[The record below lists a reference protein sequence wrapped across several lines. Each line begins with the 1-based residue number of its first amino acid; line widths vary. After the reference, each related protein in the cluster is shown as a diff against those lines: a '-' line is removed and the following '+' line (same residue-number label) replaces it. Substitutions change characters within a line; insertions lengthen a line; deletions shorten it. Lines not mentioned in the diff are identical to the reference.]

1 MMVHRSHTAVVARGE
16 HWRGEAASEPYEAAW
31 AREAIFFLRL
41 LKLDGDIDGV
51 SGRVQISADGI
62 HWADDGTTVEF
73 PTEIDTVA
81 FCRVAHFGGFLRL
94 VATIPEATSCQ
105 VVLSLVLKA

>member
-1 MMVHRSHTAVVARGE
+1 MVNRSHTAVIARGE
-16 HWRGEAASEPYEAAW
+16 HWRGECASEPYEAAW

-41 LKLDGDIDGV
+41 LKLDGDIERV
-51 SGRVQISADGI
+51 LGRVQISADGI
-62 HWADDGTTVEF
+62 HWVDEGTTLEF
-73 PTEIDTVA
+73 PTETGTVA

-94 VATIPEATSCQ
+94 VATIPDATSCQ